1 MNPVFPLL
9 ALRAF
14 TEVAKYQSIKL
25 AAESMGVTSG
35 AVSQQIRQIEERFNV
50 QLFIRSRIKM
60 ELTDA
65 GKQIFPTLLTA
76 FDQIESAMHTLTQV
90 NNQKSIRI
98 STMPS
103 FAASWLVPR
112 LGDFKQLHPEI
123 EIHIDA
129 SSHLVNLQRDN
140 IDIAI
145 RHGLGNYPNLISEP
159 LMAPVLLPVASPTLL
174 NATKPILQ
182 PEDCL
187 NYPLLQD
194 SDRADWSLWL
204 NAHGVIADNRA
215 EQGSAFGD
223 DYLLMKAAIAGQGI
237 ALVPQEYALD
247 EIAEGKLVKV
257 LDLPWPAQFAYY
269 LVTLPHNHRP
279 EVQYFMQWILSEAK
293 KMQI

>member
-1 MNPVFPLL
+1 MNPVLPLL

-60 ELTDA
+60 ELTDE

-76 FDQIESAMHTLTQV
+76 FDQIENAMLTLTQV
-90 NNQKSIRI
+90 NAHKSIRI

-112 LGDFKQLHPEI
+112 LGHFKQLHPEI

-145 RHGLGNYPNLISEP
+145 RHGLGDYPNLTSEP

-174 NATKPILQ
+174 KSNQLILK

-204 NAHGVIADNRA
+204 NAHGVTTDDRA

-237 ALVPQEYALD
+237 ALIPQEYALD

-257 LDLPWPAQFAYY
+257 LDLPWPTQFAYY
-269 LVTLPHNHRP
+269 LVTLPHNQRK
-279 EVQYFMQWILSEAK
+279 EVQCFIQWILSEAK

>member
-14 TEVAKYQSIKL
+14 TEVAKHQSIKL

-35 AVSQQIRQIEERFNV
+35 AVSQQIRLIEERFNV

-65 GKQIFPTLLTA
+65 GQKIFPTLLIA
-76 FDQIESAMHTLTQV
+76 FEQIENAMHTLAQT
-90 NNQKSIRI
+90 NSHKSVRI

-103 FAASWLVPR
+103 FAASWLIPR
-112 LGDFKQLHPEI
+112 LGNFKQLHPEI
-123 EIHIDA
+123 EVHIDA

-145 RHGLGNYPNLISEP
+145 RHGLGDYPNLISEP
-159 LMAPVLLPVASPTLL
+159 LMAPVLLPVASPALL
-174 NATKPILQ
+174 NSAKPILK

-187 NYPLLQD
+187 QYPLLQD

-204 NAHGVIADNRA
+204 NAHDVITDDRA

-223 DYLLMKAAIAGQGI
+223 DYLLMKAAITGQGI
-237 ALVPQEYALD
+237 ALIPQEYALD
-247 EIAEGKLVKV
+247 EITEGKLVKV
-257 LDLPWPAQFAYY
+257 LDLPWPTQFAYY
-269 LVTLPHNHRP
+269 LVTLPHNQRK
-279 EVQYFMQWILSEAK
+279 EVRYFMQWVLSEAE